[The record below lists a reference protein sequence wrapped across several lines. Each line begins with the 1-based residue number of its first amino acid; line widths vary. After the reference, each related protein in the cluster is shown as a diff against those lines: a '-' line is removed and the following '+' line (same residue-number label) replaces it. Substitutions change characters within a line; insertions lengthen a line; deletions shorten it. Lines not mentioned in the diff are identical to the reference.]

1 MTVSSFLE
9 YQLIAFDQYSLT
21 TADVLKVGFYIVIAK
36 VLLVILH
43 KILHRK
49 REGKTVD
56 VGKAEALYQ
65 IIKYFIWTIT
75 VAVCLDGI
83 GLNLTVLLA
92 SSAAL
97 FIGLGLG
104 IQQIFRDFI
113 SGIILLF
120 EGSIEVEDVVEV
132 DGIVGRVQRVG
143 FRTTEILDRNEIN
156 IIVPNSKFVDNSV
169 INWSHNYEKTRFVIN
184 VSVAYGSD
192 MDIVEN
198 CLTQAALQHKK
209 VGTSDKPFAR
219 FKDFGE
225 SSVNFELYF
234 WTENIFKVEQTKSE
248 IRRYIYD
255 LFLENN
261 VKIPFPQRE
270 IHMNQTRL

>member
-1 MTVSSFLE
+1 MTIASFLE
-9 YQLIAFDQYSLT
+9 YQLIAFGKYSLT
-21 TADVLKVGFYIVIAK
+21 SADILKVGLYIVIAK
-36 VLLVILH
+36 ILLVILH

-49 REGKTVD
+49 REGKSVD
-56 VGKAEALYQ
+56 VGKTEALYQ
-65 IIKYFIWTIT
+65 IIKYFIWTVT
-75 VAVCLDGI
+75 VAASLDAV

-97 FIGLGLG
+97 FIGLGMG
-104 IQQIFRDFI
+104 IQQIFRDFV

-120 EGSIEVEDVVEV
+120 EGLIEVEDVVEV
-132 DGIVGRVQRVG
+132 DGIVGKVQRVG

-192 MDIVEN
+192 MDTVDK
-198 CLTQAALQHKK
+198 CLTQAAEKHQK
-209 VGTSDKPFAR
+209 VGASDKPFAR
-219 FKDFGE
+219 FRDFGE

-234 WTENIFKVEQTKSE
+234 WTEDIFRVEQTKSE
-248 IRRYIYD
+248 IRRFIYD

-261 VKIPFPQRE
+261 VKVPFPQRE
-270 IHMNQTRL
+270 IHMNKGDL